1 MLIICFSVLVGV
13 TVSALLFNNEDLIYR
28 LYSNPDFQPP
38 KILVDTFIEQ
48 CGILKFD
55 QCEYLSFSHAIGFS
69 VTFLTIPIFV
79 IFSHFILKQM
89 FGRHVADNLV
99 IFDIRICRTPIIY
112 ASLAIFT
119 LVSVPFGLYS
129 STQAGVKFFSF
140 PSAFVKLV
148 YLIFGEY
155 WFAYNL
161 FILGIVW
168 LGFFFFVKETFDY
181 FGGRE

>member
-1 MLIICFSVLVGV
+1 MGIICFSVLVGV

-69 VTFLTIPIFV
+69 VAFLTIPIFV
-79 IFSHFILKQM
+79 IFSHFILKHM
-89 FGRHVADNLV
+89 FGRHVADNLIIIDV
-99 IFDIRICRTPIIY
+99 RICRTPIIY
-112 ASLAIFT
+112 ALLAIVTSAFC
-119 LVSVPFGLYS
+119 SYGLYF
-129 STQAGVKFFSF
+129 STQAGIEFFSI
-140 PSAFVKLV
+140 PGPFVRLV
-148 YLIFGEY
+148 YSIFGEY
-155 WFAYNL
+155 WFAFNL
-161 FILGIVW
+161 FHLGGVW
-168 LGFFFFVKETFDY
+168 LVFFFFVKETFDY